1 VCMADRNR
9 NYDEELARIMS
20 GLAEST
26 LGMSDEEMAEEL
38 REEGD
43 APERVADEVR
53 GVLRRAVKAH
63 RQRDLLAA
71 QKAYEERLRRLGR
84 KKYILPESAAGRRDL
99 LMGLLAGNSNVRSLL
114 TAQNRN
120 FTDLPDAEVT
130 SYLEQLHELGAL
142 EDPAGGEE
150 EGR

>member
-1 VCMADRNR
+1 MADPDR
-9 NYDEELARIMS
+9 NYDEDLARIMG

-26 LGMSDEEMAEEL
+26 LGISDEEMAEEL

-71 QKAYEERLRRLGR
+71 QRAYEERLRRLGR
-84 KKYILPESAAGRRDL
+84 KKYALPESAAGRRDL
-99 LMGLLAGNSNVRSLL
+99 LMGLLAGNPNVRSLL
-114 TAQNRN
+114 TAQNRD

-130 SYLEQLHELGAL
+130 SYLEQLHELGVL
-142 EDPAGGEE
+142 DDPAGEKDKGQ
-150 EGR
+150 

>member
-1 VCMADRNR
+1 MSDR
-9 NYDEELARIMS
+9 NYDEELARIMD

-43 APERVADEVR
+43 APERVAEEVM

-71 QKAYEERLRRLGR
+71 QN
-84 KKYILPESAAGRRDL
+84 RD
-99 LMGLLAGNSNVRSLL
+99 
-114 TAQNRN
+114 
-120 FTDLPDAEVT
+120 FTELPDAEVT
-130 SYLEQLHELGAL
+130 SYLEQLHDLGAL
-142 EDPAGGEE
+142 VDPAGGEE

>member
-1 VCMADRNR
+1 MADERD
-9 NYDEELARIMS
+9 YDEELARIMN

-26 LGMSDEEMAEEL
+26 LEISDAELDEEL

-63 RQRDLLAA
+63 RQRDLIAA
-71 QKAYEERLRRLGR
+71 QKKYEERLLHLER
-84 KKYILPESAAGRRDL
+84 KEYSLPDSAAGRRDL
-99 LMGLLAGNSNVRSLL
+99 LVGLLAANSTVRSLL
-114 TAQNRN
+114 TAQHRD

-130 SYLEQLHELGAL
+130 SYLKQLHELGAL
-142 EDPAGGEE
+142 GAQAGGEE
-150 EGR
+150 GEQ